1 MIVVQRKYRTLIAF
15 AMFVGAMACCGAA
28 LALGKRDV
36 PRSLCLIVVY
46 LSLMSAFFFGWAAS
60 AALRLQAVDVSVGRL
75 LKLRL
80 QWRGLLVSGS
90 VAVSGAAMSLLVL
103 TYSSVTGRLPF
114 GMSVTS
120 LIWALGGYLFAAC
133 AAGLV
138 WAIVQRAYSP
148 EFRRVREAERLEKEG
163 HTLCAACGYVVDG
176 LAAGARCPECGTP
189 VGQRPVGDRQ
199 QRQ

>member
-36 PRSLCLIVVY
+36 PRSVCLIVVY

-80 QWRGLLVSGS
+80 QWRVLLICGLTCISGTMVGLL
-90 VAVSGAAMSLLVL
+90 
-103 TYSSVTGRLPF
+103 
-114 GMSVTS
+114 
-120 LIWALGGYLFAAC
+120 
-133 AAGLV
+133 AAGYSRLAGSMPFDLSLDQVVWVVHGTFFATAAVALV

-163 HTLCAACGYVVDG
+163 HTLCAACGYVVDD